1 MNPCASGR
9 NSRVTAVVLRT
20 ASDRWPGSRLA
31 EADGIAHPI
40 IRQGGSNM
48 LRHTTSVAASS
59 AAAFALGAG
68 LIAST
73 LLINPAA
80 AAPIYS
86 ATPLVTD
93 DQDAL
98 AGAGFGPAPTVD
110 PNLINP
116 WGISLGPTSPFWVSN
131 QGTNT
136 STLYDGEGTP
146 FPPPPDGPL
155 VVNIPQAGP
164 PTGPT
169 GQVFAAGSGLQLPSG
184 DDGIFFFASLDG
196 SIAGWHPNTGTD
208 AVTVVSA
215 TAELPA
221 IYTGLAL
228 GTVGADTFLY
238 AANNLTGAVD
248 VFDSSYAPHSFSADA
263 FDPGDNP
270 DGLAPFNVQN
280 INGLIYVT
288 YAIPGVDADEAPL
301 GSGFVNVYNP
311 DGTFVMRIDS
321 DQFASPWG
329 LALAPDD
336 FGEFSNA
343 LLIGNFNELFGY
355 LNAFDPATGEFLG
368 TMLVDETNPLVI
380 PWLWG
385 LAFGNGVLS
394 DEDDLYF
401 AAGIGDE
408 LHGMFGE
415 IGALESVP
423 EPATAGLMLLALVGG
438 LLRRRSRRA
447 V

>member
-1 MNPCASGR
+1 
-9 NSRVTAVVLRT
+9 
-20 ASDRWPGSRLA
+20 
-31 EADGIAHPI
+31 
-40 IRQGGSNM
+40 M
-48 LRHTTSVAASS
+48 LRQPTRHLARRAG
-59 AAAFALGAG
+59 ALVFGAG
-68 LIAST
+68 LIGVT
-73 LLINPAA
+73 LLLDQAV

-86 ATPLVTD
+86 VTPLVTD

-98 AGAGFGPAPTVD
+98 ASEGFGPAVTVD
-110 PNLINP
+110 ANLINP

-136 STLYDGEGTP
+136 STLYDGEGTA

-169 GQVFAAGSGLQLPSG
+169 GQVFAAGSGLQLPNG
-184 DDGIFFFASLDG
+184 NDGIFYFASLDG
-196 SIAGWHPNTGTD
+196 SISGWNPDAGTN

-215 TAELPA
+215 TAEAPA

-228 GTVGADTFLY
+228 GSVGSDTFLY
-238 AANNLTGAVD
+238 AANNLTGTID
-248 VFDSSYAPHSFSADA
+248 VFDSSYAPHTFAAGA
-263 FDPGDNP
+263 FDAGDNP

-280 INGLIYVT
+280 ITGLIYVS
-288 YAIPGVDADEAPL
+288 YAIPGVEADEAPL
-301 GSGFVNVYNP
+301 GSGFVNVYNA
-311 DGTFVMRIDS
+311 DGTFVMRIES
-321 DQFASPWG
+321 DEFASPWG
-329 LALAPDD
+329 MAIAPDE

-343 LLIGNFNELFGY
+343 LLIGNFNDEFGY
-355 LNAFDPATGEFLG
+355 INAFDPATGEFLG
-368 TMLVDETNPLVI
+368 MMLIDETNPLVI
-380 PWLWG
+380 PYLWG

-394 DEDDLYF
+394 DDDDLYF

-408 LHGMFGE
+408 LHGLFGE
-415 IGALESVP
+415 IGAAESVP

-438 LLRRRSRRA
+438 FLRRRRRA